1 MKPEPIDTNE
11 IHTEIVEEV
20 PLESDEMASQE
31 ENSFSKIVK
40 VPKSPDIFFLVP
52 YRCFNG
58 GDCRFTL
65 HLCVHLSDC
74 PSAKSGSCDNLK
86 TVQSLLMK
94 LGKGIDEKVEI
105 MHVLLF
111 VHPL

>member
-40 VPKSPDIFFLVP
+40 VPKSPDICFLVP
-52 YRCFNG
+52 YRCFTG
-58 GDCRFTL
+58 GDLRFT
-65 HLCVHLSDC
+65 HCPCVCLSDC
-74 PSAKSGSCDNLK
+74 LSICLPGKSGSCDN
-86 TVQSLLMK
+86 
-94 LGKGIDEKVEI
+94 
-105 MHVLLF
+105 
-111 VHPL
+111 